1 MPETPTETVQ
11 RITDE
16 LQAVERSHRRTGR
29 LLEKLHASLAQSVA
43 DHGGSVGISPAS
55 VAPKD

>member
-1 MPETPTETVQ
+1 MSKTATQTVAQ
-11 RITDE
+11 ITDQ
-16 LQAVERSHRRTGR
+16 LQAVERAHRRTGK
-29 LLEKLHASLAQSVA
+29 LLEKLHASLAQAVA